1 MSASAPKKVLIAGLF
16 HETNTFLDGRTR
28 IEDFQMLCGAQILNA
43 AGDSSPLA
51 GAVEAAERFG
61 WSTIPAID
69 MRAMPG
75 PVVEDAV
82 IERFWGAFSN
92 VVYDAAPIDG
102 VLLILHGAMVSESSE
117 DVEGSLLARMR
128 ELPGLDAIP
137 ICGVLDLHANVT
149 EAMAKHADALVAYR
163 ENPHT
168 DAKQTATRAAAILD
182 RLMTTG
188 ARPVTVWRHGRIL
201 WPATG
206 TGTAQEPMLSLERMA
221 RQMERSSS
229 EILAVNVFAGFAY
242 ADVPDAGVSFTAIT
256 LGEAATTE
264 GGLAKLV
271 EHAQQNR
278 ALGDAR
284 NLSLDETIE
293 RVKQHESGPVL
304 LVEPADNIGAGTSGR
319 GIAILK
325 ALLEHSIDNA
335 VVVVQAPEVVTQL
348 SSRRVGER
356 VTIALGSTYDPEP
369 LKIDVELISSS
380 DGRFTL
386 EDPQSHL
393 ASLCGGSIDMGPC
406 AVVRKGG
413 VRILLTSRKTPPFD
427 LGQLRSQGI
436 VPEDLFVIGVK
447 AAVAHKRAYD
457 PIAKASYTVDTPGAC
472 TSNLRSLPYQ
482 RVRRPIHPL
491 D

>member
-1 MSASAPKKVLIAGLF
+1 MSASAPKRVLIAGLF
-16 HETNTFLDGRTR
+16 HETNTFLEGRTR
-28 IEDFQMLCGAQILNA
+28 LDDFQVLCGEQILGA
-43 AGDSSPLA
+43 SGDSSPLA
-51 GAVEAAERFG
+51 GTVEAAERFG
-61 WSTIPAID
+61 WSPIPAID

-82 IERFWGAFSN
+82 IDRFWGVFSN
-92 VVYDAAPIDG
+92 VVRDAAPIDG
-102 VLLILHGAMVSESSE
+102 ALLILHGAMVSESSE

-128 ELPGLDAIP
+128 ELPGLETVP

-149 EAMAKHADALVAYR
+149 DAMAKHADALVAYC

-188 ARPVTVWRHGRIL
+188 ARPATVWLHARIL

-206 TGTAQEPMLSLERMA
+206 TGTAEEPMLSLERMA
-221 RQMERSSS
+221 RQMERASS
-229 EILAVNVFAGFAY
+229 EILAVNIFAGFAY
-242 ADVPDAGVSFTAIT
+242 ADVPEAGVSFTAVT
-256 LGEAATTE
+256 WGEAAAAERRLTQ
-264 GGLAKLV
+264 LV
-271 EHAQQNR
+271 EHAQHHR
-278 ALGDAR
+278 ALGAR
-284 NLSLDETIE
+284 QNLSLGEAIE
-293 RVKQHESGPVL
+293 RVKQHASGPVL

-325 ALLEHSIDNA
+325 ALLDHSIDNA
-335 VVVVQAPEVVTQL
+335 AVIVQAPEVVTQL
-348 SSRRVGER
+348 SARQVGETTP
-356 VTIALGSTYDPEP
+356 VTLGSSYDPEP
-369 LKIDVELISSS
+369 LTIDVELISTS
-380 DGRFTL
+380 DGKFTL
-386 EDPQSHL
+386 EDPHSHL

-413 VRILLTSRKTPPFD
+413 VRILLTGRKTPPFD

-436 VPEDLFVIGVK
+436 VPEELFVIGVK

-457 PIAKASYTVDTPGAC
+457 PIAKASYTVETPGPC
-472 TSNLRSLPYQ
+472 TSNLRSLSYR
-482 RVRRPIHPL
+482 RVRRPIYPL